1 MFRSRGAW
9 VVFKV
14 IHPCRHS
21 YHQEVADMAK
31 YTKYDLGSHRG
42 AQLGNPARPASAE
55 SSGSAV
61 VEASERKRVE
71 RVEG

>member
-1 MFRSRGAW
+1 
-9 VVFKV
+9 
-14 IHPCRHS
+14 
-21 YHQEVADMAK
+21 MAK
-31 YTKYDLGSHRG
+31 YTKYDLGSQRR